1 MTISCCRRPP
11 QLHYS
16 PLQIEVSLSHC
27 FIQSFTH
34 SAFIHSSSCN
44 TQTYPPNL
52 PETILSRTW
61 TSSLRVRNQPFHVR
75 AFSLLPTEKD
85 NNNSVW
91 RYNNTQIISI
101 PSAPIQGLMHP
112 MIFSSLVQWQPKL
125 WGLLLFVVFVLTP
138 FVASNLKENTYIS
151 YDTVSKCSWF
161 SSWQLQSALQSLL
174 EQCISQ
180 HLFLS
185 FWTLLKYSNTLSC
198 LEPWNVNKPIE
209 STV

>member
-1 MTISCCRRPP
+1 M
-11 QLHYS
+11 
-16 PLQIEVSLSHC
+16 EGSLRHH

-34 SAFIHSSSCN
+34 SALIHSSSCN
-44 TQTYPPNL
+44 TQTSPPNL
-52 PETILSRTW
+52 PETTLSRTW
-61 TSSLRVRNQPFHVR
+61 TTSLPVRNQPFHVR
-75 AFSLLPTEKD
+75 EFSLLPTGKD

-91 RYNNTQIISI
+91 RSNNTQIISV
-101 PSAPIQGLMHP
+101 PPAPIQRLMHP
-112 MIFSSLVQWQPKL
+112 MVFSSLVQWQPKL

-161 SSWQLQSALQSLL
+161 SSWQLQSSLQSLL
-174 EQCISQ
+174 EKCIISQ

-185 FWTLLKYSNTLSC
+185 FWTLLKDSNTLSC
-198 LEPWNVNKPIE
+198 LEPWNVNDHIE